1 MENPTSLKNQ
11 IKFFRPRRF
20 VMGRLRRNPVI
31 NKIGRWMEKNVEA
44 FNNEDRHMV
53 RNGEYW
59 LMRTLMEGSNRDY
72 VAFDVGANKGEWT
85 ICAKGLNSDMQIH
98 AFELVPDTFSQLE
111 MTTTGLANVTL
122 NNEGLSDATGKVEIF
137 LNSSSE
143 TAGLFKRTGLAQ
155 SQTVTGKVTTG
166 DSYMRRKKLKHIDF
180 LKIDVEGSEKVVLDG
195 FAKTLKAGKVD
206 VVYFEYG
213 EFNIAARTFLEDFY
227 QQLSGYDIGKLM
239 PRWVEFGPYDKRN
252 ENFRPAY
259 YVAVRKDRQDLVE
272 KLQG

>member
-1 MENPTSLKNQ
+1 M
-11 IKFFRPRRF
+11 
-20 VMGRLRRNPVI
+20 I

-44 FNNEDRHMV
+44 FNNEDRHMG

-59 LMRTLMEGSNRDY
+59 LMQTLMTGKNSDY
-72 VAFDVGANKGEWT
+72 IAFDVGANKGEWT
-85 ICAKGLNSDMQIH
+85 VCAKGLNPDMQIH
-98 AFELVPDTFSQLE
+98 AFELVPETFKQ
-111 MTTTGLANVTL
+111 LANTTAGFADTTL
-122 NNEGLSDATGKVEIF
+122 NNEGLSDKAGQVEIF

-143 TAGLFKRTGLAQ
+143 TAGLFKRTGLAE

-166 DSYMRRKKLKHIDF
+166 DAYMRRRKLKHIDF

-195 FAKTLKAGKVD
+195 FAKTLNAGRVD
-206 VVYFEYG
+206 IVYFEYG

-259 YVAVRKDRQDLVE
+259 YVAVRKDRQDLIE
-272 KLQG
+272 KLRG